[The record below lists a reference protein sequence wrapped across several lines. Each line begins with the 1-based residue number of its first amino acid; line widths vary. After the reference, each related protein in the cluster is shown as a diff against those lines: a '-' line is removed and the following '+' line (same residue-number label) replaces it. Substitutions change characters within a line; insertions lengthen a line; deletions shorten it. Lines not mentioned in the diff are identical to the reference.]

1 MWGEIPLR
9 MMVSRS
15 RTPRPILM
23 VLYSRRKNTAVSITR
38 QPVQEM
44 AESKNGI
51 QSGDAGPRMMMLN
64 SQNPL
69 GVCVSGVTL

>member
-1 MWGEIPLR
+1 M
-9 MMVSRS
+9 
-15 RTPRPILM
+15 
-23 VLYSRRKNTAVSITR
+23 SITR
-38 QPVQEM
+38 QPVQET

-51 QSGDAGPRMMMLN
+51 QSGDAGPRIMMLN